1 LKIAEYNCEDTIKDE
16 VAQVLV
22 NNVIQKIENGT
33 YNEIPKQNVLVQE
46 LRNAGWDKKVR
57 VGEYCNHAIDGIL
70 EGVGVCGYFGHSQGA
85 FQKVL
90 AFQSLYEDNKIREC
104 YYITQTAETAEL
116 RHRLVNPK
124 ARPGTNGN
132 RITFDNLIAGM
143 GYYHRFITVPM
154 TIIGMEIGIE
164 NIQ

>member
-1 LKIAEYNCEDTIKDE
+1 MKIAEYNCEDTIKDE